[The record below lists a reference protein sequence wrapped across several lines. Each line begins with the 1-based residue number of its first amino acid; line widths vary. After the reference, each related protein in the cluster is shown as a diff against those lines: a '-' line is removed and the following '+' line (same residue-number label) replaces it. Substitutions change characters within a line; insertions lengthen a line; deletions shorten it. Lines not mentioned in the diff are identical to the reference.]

1 MSKKNF
7 QNPYFQHDRYARQD
21 PKIKSMLVHFR
32 KISEEKAKA
41 AVCLFWWIVED
52 MHAEDFKISDL
63 EVYADDYRCDPDFL
77 RSILEDFGL
86 FRKEGDCYVS
96 DRVLRNLKEQHDK
109 SEKAKRSAR
118 KRWGKNTPQTPT
130 EPPAEIDEELVNS
143 IIDIFNKE
151 FNKTQI
157 ISKENRERIF
167 KITKDNNLNL
177 EIWQRVFHNAKRG
190 WDING
195 EIKQPSLKNILDGWD
210 LFASDDYYL
219 APDYESIEEEKQQKL
234 NAANAVKEE
243 ETKQVIY
250 DYNEYLKSKEAICD
264 AQSAIE
270 HLNKFMKIPDTFLNN
285 STVAPD
291 LMKKY
296 NFTINDMLLAR
307 NKGKAV

>member
-1 MSKKNF
+1 M
-7 QNPYFQHDRYARQD
+7 
-21 PKIKSMLVHFR
+21 
-32 KISEEKAKA
+32 
-41 AVCLFWWIVED
+41 
-52 MHAEDFKISDL
+52 
-63 EVYADDYRCDPDFL
+63 
-77 RSILEDFGL
+77 
-86 FRKEGDCYVS
+86 
-96 DRVLRNLKEQHDK
+96 
-109 SEKAKRSAR
+109 
-118 KRWGKNTPQTPT
+118 
-130 EPPAEIDEELVNS
+130 
-143 IIDIFNKE
+143 
-151 FNKTQI
+151 
-157 ISKENRERIF
+157 
-167 KITKDNNLNL
+167 NL

-243 ETKQVIY
+243 ETKQVIC

-285 STVAPD
+285 STVARD

-296 NFTINDMLLAR
+296 KFTINDILSAR